1 MRIPPSATLS
11 HRREAAQTD
20 MEFRVRDFLWGV
32 IKARARASVKK
43 KRARMTRVTTIH
55 RFWASA
61 EALASRIPIFS
72 PPATVPCSV
81 SKITMFVQQSPLAR
95 GAKEGLKT
103 FMPGTSLRPSAR
115 RRAFAWSCSITCAA
129 RGFTFQGKAG
139 MMRRVGYGEECAK
152 K

>member
-1 MRIPPSATLS
+1 MKTPASSTLS
-11 HRREAAQTD
+11 HRREAAHTWNSG
-20 MEFRVRDFLWGV
+20 FGIFLWSNQGLRGESEGV
-32 IKARARASVKK
+32 IVDQGHD
-43 KRARMTRVTTIH
+43 TVTGSGLQLVDMDS
-55 RFWASA
+55 RCA
-61 EALASRIPIFS
+61 ESTPG
-72 PPATVPCSV
+72 TVPCSV